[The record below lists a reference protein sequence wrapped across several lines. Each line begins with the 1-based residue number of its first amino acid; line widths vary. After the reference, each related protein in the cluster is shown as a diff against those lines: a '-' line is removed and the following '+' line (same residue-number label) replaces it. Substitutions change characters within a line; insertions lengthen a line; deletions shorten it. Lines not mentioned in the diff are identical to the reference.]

1 MERMADIDLQGLDP
15 ATAREVVAGY
25 LRSSRELQGQLR
37 SAREQEELW
46 QRRTVLARQAGDLE
60 LEQRAQRR
68 LKEAR
73 ATREKLS
80 ADDFE
85 LSVVIDRLKA
95 ELQKLRAAPAL
106 TGIDAE
112 QLLADLRSIAGE
124 PDATAEALQ
133 ELQTERELRE
143 LKRRLAAEP

>member
-1 MERMADIDLQGLDP
+1 MADIDLQGLDP

-25 LRSSRELQGQLR
+25 LSSSRELQGQLR

-60 LEQRAQRR
+60 LEQQAQRR

>member
-25 LRSSRELQGQLR
+25 LSSSRELQGQLR

-60 LEQRAQRR
+60 LEQQAQRR